1 MNHVFIS
8 HIKEEEKL
16 ASELQECLRRDF
28 LGNLSIFLSS
38 KDLNPGEVWFKEI
51 IDNLQKTEVLLLM
64 CSPRSINRCW
74 LHFEAGAIFIKEK
87 PVIPICYGGLKISD
101 LPPQFR
107 RMQAITLNDP
117 KDIKK
122 LYEVATKLL
131 ECDLPQVDYQG
142 ISQKLVALA
151 AKQKILF
158 IVSPDLRHKYYD
170 GKLAKISSHFEVI
183 FIDYS
188 EIDDHIT
195 GNAYESEYVKIVYHH
210 PHPASSDSNYLRLVE
225 HLKNDN
231 ASLPLI
237 TFSESNCT
245 DHQSATNTY
254 EDKIT
259 FANMLSTLIQGI
271 NKQ

>member
-1 MNHVFIS
+1 MSHIFIS

-16 ASELQECLRRDF
+16 ARELQECLKRDF

-64 CSPRSINRCW
+64 CSPRSIDRCW

-107 RMQAITLNDP
+107 RMQAITLDDP

-131 ECDLPQVDYQG
+131 ECDLPPVDYQE
-142 ISQKLVALA
+142 ISRKLVALA

-158 IVSPDLRHKYYD
+158 IVSPDLQHKYYD
-170 GKLAKISSHFEVI
+170 GKLAGISSHFEVI
-183 FIDYS
+183 PIDYS
-188 EIDDHIT
+188 DINDYMAGD
-195 GNAYESEYVKIVYHH
+195 AYKREYVKIVYHH
-210 PHPASSDSNYLRLVE
+210 PHPATSDPIYLRLVE
-225 HLKNDN
+225 RLKGDQ
-231 ASLPLI
+231 AFLPLV
-237 TFSESNCT
+237 TFSDAPCT
-245 DHQSATNTY
+245 DHQAATSTY
-254 EDKIT
+254 TET
-259 FANMLSTLIQGI
+259 VFVNMLSTLIQRI
-271 NKQ
+271 NE